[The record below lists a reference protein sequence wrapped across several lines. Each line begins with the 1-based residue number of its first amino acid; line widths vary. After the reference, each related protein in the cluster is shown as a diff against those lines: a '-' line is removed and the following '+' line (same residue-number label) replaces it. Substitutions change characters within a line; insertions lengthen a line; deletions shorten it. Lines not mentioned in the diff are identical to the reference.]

1 MHLVNTTSSVDTA
14 PATDRD
20 DDTGKDTDTD
30 TDSDT
35 ALERV
40 VVLPWPDPAMA
51 ATGEDPRGEYVE
63 RFWLGVVGPS
73 VVLLVRRLARG
84 FDEHPPGYVISLP
97 DKERAL
103 GLSAG
108 TARNSQMMRTIDRA
122 CMFGL
127 MRRHD
132 DELEVRTQVPRL
144 TPRQLA
150 RLPLAVR
157 RAHDDWLRRDSTLP
171 PAA

>member
-1 MHLVNTTSSVDTA
+1 MHLVNTTSSVDTT
-14 PATDRD
+14 PAGDRASGQD
-20 DDTGKDTDTD
+20 GDH
-30 TDSDT
+30 
-35 ALERV
+35 AVERV
-40 VVLPWPDPAMA
+40 VVRPWHDPAVA

-73 VVLLVRRLARG
+73 VVLLLRRLARG

-97 DKERAL
+97 DTARAI

-157 RAHDDWLRRDSTLP
+157 RAHDDWLRSDSNLP